1 MIAYIRPSRAVG
13 VIKAPPSKSMAHRL
27 LIAAGLAGDESL
39 VSGIDWSEDLLA
51 TRDCLRALRTGE
63 TLCCR
68 ESGSTLR
75 FFIPLALL
83 GTAPVSFTGSE
94 RLMSRPLE
102 VYGELC
108 RAQGLLFEKN
118 GRELRVC
125 GPLRSGRFELPG
137 DVSSQFV
144 TGLLFALPLLESES
158 RIVLRPPVESRSYIE
173 LTLAALRLF
182 GVEAA
187 WENEYVLRILGTQR
201 YLPRQTA
208 VEGDWSNA
216 AFLSAFNLLGGEVTV
231 EGLDDA
237 SLQGDKIYIK
247 HYPALEAGFA
257 EISLADCP
265 DLGPILFAMAAEKHG
280 AHFTETRR
288 LRIKESD
295 RAEAMAAELRK
306 FGADISVGEDEVWI
320 RPADLRAP
328 AETLCG
334 HNDHRIV
341 MALSL
346 LLTKYG
352 GSIAEAEAV
361 RKSYPGFFDDIRKLG
376 IEVEQDYGD

>member
-1 MIAYIRPSRAVG
+1 MIAHIRPSRAAG
-13 VIKAPPSKSMAHRL
+13 VVSAPPSKSMAHRL

-51 TRDCLRALRTGE
+51 TRDCLHALRSGE

-83 GTAPVSFTGSE
+83 GAEPITFIGSE
-94 RLMSRPLE
+94 RLMSRPLG
-102 VYGELC
+102 VYEELC
-108 RAQGLLFEKN
+108 RAQGLRFEKN
-118 GRELRVC
+118 GRELTVC
-125 GPLRSGRFELPG
+125 GPLRPGRFELPG
-137 DVSSQFV
+137 DVSSQFI
-144 TGLLFALPLLESES
+144 TGLLFALPQLPGESV
-158 RIVLRPPVESRSYIE
+158 IALRPPVESRSYIE
-173 LTLAALRLF
+173 LTLAALNIF
-182 GVEAA
+182 GVEAR
-187 WENEYVLRILGTQR
+187 WEDEFTLRVPGSQKYR
-201 YLPRQTA
+201 PCAVA

-216 AFLSAFNLLGGEVTV
+216 AFLSAFNLLGGAVTV
-231 EGLDDA
+231 EGLDEG
-237 SLQGDKIYIK
+237 SLQGDMVYIK
-247 HYPALEAGFA
+247 HYPALETGFA

-265 DLGPILFAMAAEKHG
+265 DLGPVLFAMAAEKQG
-280 AHFTETRR
+280 AHFTACRR

-320 RPADLRAP
+320 RPAALRPP
-328 AETLCG
+328 AEMLCG

-352 GSIAEAEAV
+352 GSICEAEAV
-361 RKSYPGFFDDIRKLG
+361 RKSYPGFFEDIRKLG

>member
-1 MIAYIRPSRAVG
+1 MIARIHPSRAAG
-13 VIKAPPSKSMAHRL
+13 RIMAPPSKSMAHRL

-51 TRDCLRALRTGE
+51 TRDCLRALRSGD

-83 GTAPVSFTGSE
+83 GSEAVSFRGSQ
-94 RLMSRPLE
+94 RLMSRPLG
-102 VYGELC
+102 VYESLC
-108 RAQGLLFEKN
+108 REQGLYFVKSGQSLT
-118 GRELRVC
+118 VC
-125 GPLRSGRFELPG
+125 GPLRPGRFELPG

-144 TGLLFALPLLESES
+144 TGLLFALPQLSGESL
-158 RIVLRPPVESRSYIE
+158 IALRPPVESRSYIE
-173 LTLAALRLF
+173 LTLSVLRRF
-182 GVEAA
+182 GVEAEWA
-187 WENEYVLRILGTQR
+187 DENTLRVPGKQR
-201 YLPRQTA
+201 FLPCKA
-208 VEGDWSNA
+208 HVEGDWSNA
-216 AFLSAFNLLGGEVTV
+216 AFLSAFNLLGGNVTV
-231 EGLDDA
+231 AGLDSA
-237 SLQGDKIYIK
+237 SLQGDKVYIK
-247 HYPALEAGFA
+247 HYPALESGFA
-257 EISLADCP
+257 EISLTDCP
-265 DLGPILFAMAAEKHG
+265 DLGPVLFAMAAEKRG
-280 AHFTETRR
+280 AHFTGTRR

-306 FGADISVGEDEVWI
+306 FGADIVVGEDEVWI
-320 RPADLRAP
+320 HPAALHSP

-352 GSIAEAEAV
+352 GSIRGAEAV
-361 RKSYPGFFDDIRKLG
+361 RKSYPGFFEDIKKLG

>member
-1 MIAYIRPSRAVG
+1 MIAHIRPSRAAG
-13 VIKAPPSKSMAHRL
+13 VISAPPSKSMAHRL

-51 TRDCLRALRTGE
+51 TRDCLHALHTGG

-83 GTAPVSFTGSE
+83 GTRPVSFRGSE
-94 RLMSRPLE
+94 RLMSRPLG
-102 VYGELC
+102 VYEELC
-108 RAQGLLFEKN
+108 RAQGLRFEKN
-118 GRELRVC
+118 DRELTVC
-125 GPLRSGRFELPG
+125 GPLCPGRFELPG
-137 DVSSQFV
+137 DVSSQFI
-144 TGLLFALPLLESES
+144 TGLLFALPQLSGDS
-158 RIVLRPPVESRSYIE
+158 VIALRPPVESRSYIE
-173 LTLAALRLF
+173 LTLAALRIF
-182 GVEAA
+182 GVEAG
-187 WENEYVLRILGTQR
+187 WEDEFTLRVPGFQK
-201 YLPRQTA
+201 YCPCAAA

-231 EGLDDA
+231 EGLDEA
-237 SLQGDKIYIK
+237 SLQGDKVYIK
-247 HYPALEAGFA
+247 HYSVLEAGFV

-265 DLGPILFAMAAEKHG
+265 DLGPVLFAMAAEKHG
-280 AHFTETRR
+280 AHFTESRR

-306 FGADISVGEDEVWI
+306 FGADISVGKDEVWI
-320 RPADLRAP
+320 RPAVLHAP
-328 AETLCG
+328 AEILCG

-352 GSIAEAEAV
+352 GSICEVEAV
-361 RKSYPGFFDDIRKLG
+361 RKSYPGFFEDIEKLG
-376 IEVEQDYGD
+376 IEVEQDYGN

>member
-1 MIAYIRPSRAVG
+1 MIAQIQASRAVG
-13 VIKAPPSKSMAHRL
+13 RITAPPSKSMAHRL

-51 TRDCLRALRTGE
+51 TRDCLHALRTGE

-83 GTAPVSFTGSE
+83 GAAPLTFTGSQ
-94 RLMSRPLE
+94 RLMSRPLG
-102 VYGELC
+102 VYEELC
-108 RAQGLLFEKN
+108 RDQGLAFVQK
-118 GRELRVC
+118 GRELSVC
-125 GPLRSGRFELPG
+125 GPLRPGLFELPG

-144 TGLLFALPLLESES
+144 TGLLFALPQLAGESV
-158 RIVLRPPVESRSYIE
+158 IALRPPVESRSYIE

-187 WENEYVLRILGTQR
+187 WVDEHTLRVPGSQR
-201 YLPRQTA
+201 YLPRRVQ
-208 VEGDWSNA
+208 VEGDWSNG
-216 AFLSAFNLLGGEVTV
+216 AFLSAFNLLGGDVTV
-231 EGLDDA
+231 EGLDEA
-237 SLQGDKIYIK
+237 SLQGDKVYIK
-247 HYPALEAGFA
+247 HYSALETAFA

-265 DLGPILFAMAAEKHG
+265 DLGPVLFALAAEKHG

-295 RAEAMAAELRK
+295 RGAAMAEELGK
-306 FGADISVGEDEVWI
+306 FGADVRVGEDDVWI
-320 RPADLRAP
+320 YPAALHAP
-328 AETLCG
+328 AEPLCG

-352 GSIAEAEAV
+352 GSIAGAEAV
-361 RKSYPGFFDDIRKLG
+361 RKSYPGFFADIQKLG
-376 IEVEQDYGD
+376 IKVEQKNGD